1 LLEDHSMKIPDFSPH
16 INPSS
21 TLLDSEILYKGHGK
35 IESASES
42 SSVMHVIS
50 HELEHVAE
58 FKAQANRDEVQI
70 RSIDMQIHFEFRD
83 GRLVAV
89 GGETKMTSAE
99 KTSSKE
105 EIGKQLDLFP
115 NSKIL
120 PNETIPVS
128 QDLQVEETLLK
139 EKLELIQNELRTLLN
154 KSVFKDL
161 SNKGK
166 ENESIQVSY
175 REIRNRLQQELEDLK
190 RRVEAE
196 KSRELLLKV
205 ADIQNNLRTGFID
218 PAEINILIS
227 PEKHLDLLA

>member
-1 LLEDHSMKIPDFSPH
+1 MKIPDFSPQF
-16 INPSS
+16 NPNS

-42 SSVMHVIS
+42 SSIIHVIS

-58 FKAQANRDEVQI
+58 FKAEAKRDQVEI

-89 GGETKMTSAE
+89 GGETRMTSAE
-99 KTSSKE
+99 KNSSQG

-115 NSKIL
+115 NSKIV
-120 PNETIPVS
+120 PNESTS
-128 QDLQVEETLLK
+128 NSGDLEVEETLLK
-139 EKLELIQNELRTLLN
+139 EKIDLIQTELRTLLN
-154 KSVFKDL
+154 KSVFRDISKRD
-161 SNKGK
+161 K
-166 ENESIQVSY
+166 ENDSLEVSY
-175 REIRNRLQQELEDLK
+175 REIRNRLQKELEDLK

-205 ADIQNNLRTGFID
+205 ADIQNNLKTGFID
-218 PAEINILIS
+218 PDEINILIS

>member
-1 LLEDHSMKIPDFSPH
+1 LLEDDSMKIPDFSPH
-16 INPSS
+16 FNPNS

-42 SSVMHVIS
+42 SSILHVIS

-58 FKAQANRDEVQI
+58 FKAQANKDEVQI
-70 RSIDMQIHFEFRD
+70 RSIEMQIHFEFRD

-89 GGETKMTSAE
+89 GGETKMTSAG
-99 KTSSKE
+99 KSSPKE

-120 PNETIPVS
+120 LNEATIP
-128 QDLQVEETLLK
+128 QDLQVEETILK

-154 KSVFKDL
+154 KSIFKDI

-175 REIRNRLQQELEDLK
+175 KEIKHRLQQELEDLK
-190 RRVEAE
+190 RKVEAE

-218 PAEINILIS
+218 PDEINILIS

>member
-1 LLEDHSMKIPDFSPH
+1 MLEDHSMKIPDFSPH

>member
-1 LLEDHSMKIPDFSPH
+1 MLEDHSMKIPDFSPNF
-16 INPSS
+16 NPNS

-99 KTSSKE
+99 KTSSRD

-120 PNETIPVS
+120 PNDFNPIS
-128 QDLQVEETLLK
+128 QDLQVEENLLK

-154 KSVFKDL
+154 KSVFKDI
-161 SNKGK
+161 SNKSK
-166 ENESIQVSY
+166 DNETIQVSY
-175 REIRNRLQQELEDLK
+175 REIRNRLQLELEDLK

-205 ADIQNNLRTGFID
+205 ADIQNNLKTGFID
-218 PAEINILIS
+218 PDEINILIS

>member
-1 LLEDHSMKIPDFSPH
+1 MLEDDSMKIPDFSPH
-16 INPSS
+16 FNPNS

-42 SSVMHVIS
+42 SSIMHVIS

-99 KTSSKE
+99 KSSSKE

-120 PNETIPVS
+120 PNETIPIS

-154 KSVFKDL
+154 KSVFRDL

-166 ENESIQVSY
+166 ENDSIQVSY
-175 REIRNRLQQELEDLK
+175 RELRNRLQQELEDLK

-218 PAEINILIS
+218 PDEINILIS

>member
-1 LLEDHSMKIPDFSPH
+1 MKIPEFSPQF
-16 INPSS
+16 NPNS

-42 SSVMHVIS
+42 SSIIHVIS

-58 FKAQANRDEVQI
+58 FKAEAKRDQVEI

-99 KTSSKE
+99 KNSPQG

-115 NSKIL
+115 NSKIV
-120 PNETIPVS
+120 PNESSFIS
-128 QDLQVEETLLK
+128 GDLEVEETLLK
-139 EKLELIQNELRTLLN
+139 EKIDLIQTELRTLLN
-154 KSVFKDL
+154 KSVFRDISKRD
-161 SNKGK
+161 K
-166 ENESIQVSY
+166 ENESLEVSY
-175 REIRNRLQQELEDLK
+175 REIRNRLQKELEDLK

-205 ADIQNNLRTGFID
+205 ADIQNNLKTGFID
-218 PAEINILIS
+218 PDEINILIS